1 MSNIFDVFNSRK
13 EGLDYLCEGYEVSDA
28 RAFKNLDVAMGV
40 LDSIVN
46 ESTNEMIELQSAM
59 YLEDLVL
66 ESIMYENFQ
75 EEEMTVAIE
84 ATIKERANSVL
95 EFLKKQW
102 KKLQEWF
109 ASLIKTIVN
118 FFTSGEKLVEKYKN
132 TIPQAMKQ
140 CKVKVKIHDYADP
153 KTAINEAFQTFI
165 TLSDISTNPNAKT
178 KDYVMSVVK
187 CKDKNELVDKVRR
200 MYVKSESP
208 KETPISSLD
217 PNIAMKYVADKK
229 AGIECLKKMK
239 KENDDKFKEQ
249 ISKVKEIAKGD
260 ENGVYSLDQVKVF
273 NFANG
278 LTSTVIKTQIACI
291 RKAASDYTA
300 VIRKALSKA
309 GKLEKSD
316 AVEVVDG
323 GREEQGGT
331 KALPAPS
338 SSKKQNMKSLPGG
351 GQSSAGRVHF
361 GPGGKNDFVAVN
373 NSYDPLEESISF
385 SDELDVDDIYLD
397 DVDFE

>member
-13 EGLDYLCEGYEVSDA
+13 EGLDYLSEGYEVSDA

-187 CKDKNELVDKVRR
+187 CKDKNELVDKV
-200 MYVKSESP
+200 
-208 KETPISSLD
+208 
-217 PNIAMKYVADKK
+217 
-229 AGIECLKKMK
+229 
-239 KENDDKFKEQ
+239 
-249 ISKVKEIAKGD
+249 
-260 ENGVYSLDQVKVF
+260 
-273 NFANG
+273 
-278 LTSTVIKTQIACI
+278 LT
-291 RKAASDYTA
+291 
-300 VIRKALSKA
+300 
-309 GKLEKSD
+309 
-316 AVEVVDG
+316 
-323 GREEQGGT
+323 
-331 KALPAPS
+331 
-338 SSKKQNMKSLPGG
+338 
-351 GQSSAGRVHF
+351 
-361 GPGGKNDFVAVN
+361 
-373 NSYDPLEESISF
+373 
-385 SDELDVDDIYLD
+385 
-397 DVDFE
+397 